1 MHYVYTNQAFQ
12 KLLFIVFIVKKL
24 DELFRLGGGHY
35 FFYMCAK
42 LTSMVKIIQKFSL
55 KVNNMSVKL

>member
-24 DELFRLGGGHY
+24 DELFRLGGGGITFLY
-35 FFYMCAK
+35 
-42 LTSMVKIIQKFSL
+42 VR
-55 KVNNMSVKL
+55 